1 MVTRVCV
8 CRFWN
13 VLAVGRKVLYV
24 ILGIREVF
32 RAQVISYFTKF
43 EHQDFD
49 TSLVYHLTKIPTR
62 YADTSALDP
71 LWASIKVDCQI
82 R

>member
-1 MVTRVCV
+1 MVMRVCV
-8 CRFWN
+8 CLFWN

-24 ILGIREVF
+24 IVGIREVF

-49 TSLVYHLTKIPTR
+49 TSLSTISQRFQL
-62 YADTSALDP
+62 DMLAL
-71 LWASIKVDCQI
+71 QH
-82 R
+82 

>member
-1 MVTRVCV
+1 MEIRVSV
-8 CRFWN
+8 CLFWN

-24 ILGIREVF
+24 ISGVREVF

-49 TSLVYHLTKIPTR
+49 TSLFTIWNLYQLDMLT
-62 YADTSALDP
+62 L
-71 LWASIKVDCQI
+71 QH
-82 R
+82 

>member
-1 MVTRVCV
+1 MVIRVCV
-8 CRFWN
+8 CLFWD

-24 ILGIREVF
+24 IPGVREVF

-49 TSLVYHLTKIPTR
+49 TSVFTISQRFQLDILT
-62 YADTSALDP
+62 L
-71 LWASIKVDCQI
+71 QH
-82 R
+82 

>member
-1 MVTRVCV
+1 MLMVTRVCV

-49 TSLVYHLTKIPTR
+49 TSLSTISQRFQLDMLT
-62 YADTSALDP
+62 L
-71 LWASIKVDCQI
+71 QH
-82 R
+82 